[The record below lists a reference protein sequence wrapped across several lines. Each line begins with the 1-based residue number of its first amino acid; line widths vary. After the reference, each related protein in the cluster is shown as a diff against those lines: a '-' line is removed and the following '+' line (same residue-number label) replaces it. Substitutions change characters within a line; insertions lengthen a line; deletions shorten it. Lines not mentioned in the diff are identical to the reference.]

1 MKFVLATH
9 NPGKLKEMA
18 DILSGLGVEVVSP
31 ADVGISVDVEETGTT
46 CRIVSM
52 LFARPRSWARCLLV
66 SSMYTPLFREMA
78 PVFFIFRHA
87 K

>member
-31 ADVGISVDVEETGTT
+31 ADVGISVD
-46 CRIVSM
+46 
-52 LFARPRSWARCLLV
+52 CLL
-66 SSMYTPLFREMA
+66 YTSDAADEL
-78 PVFFIFRHA
+78 
-87 K
+87 

>member
-31 ADVGISVDVEETGTT
+31 ADCPPSRTTPVSV
-46 CRIVSM
+46 
-52 LFARPRSWARCLLV
+52 W
-66 SSMYTPLFREMA
+66 TP
-78 PVFFIFRHA
+78 
-87 K
+87 

>member
-46 CRIVSM
+46 FVENAMLKAKAICAASGLPPSRTTPVSV
-52 LFARPRSWARCLLV
+52 W
-66 SSMYTPLFREMA
+66 TP
-78 PVFFIFRHA
+78 
-87 K
+87 

>member
-46 CRIVSM
+46 FVENAM
-52 LFARPRSWARCLLV
+52 LKARPSARPAGCPPSRTTPV
-66 SSMYTPLFREMA
+66 SVWTP
-78 PVFFIFRHA
+78 
-87 K
+87 